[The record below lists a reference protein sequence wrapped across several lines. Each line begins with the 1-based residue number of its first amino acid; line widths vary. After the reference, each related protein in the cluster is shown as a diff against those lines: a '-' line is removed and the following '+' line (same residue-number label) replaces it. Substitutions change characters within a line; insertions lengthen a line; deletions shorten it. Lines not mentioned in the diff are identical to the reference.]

1 MNLKSAFINTNTVI
15 LCYLYNFPACVFHF
29 PPLVTKAWD
38 SGKPRLSSSS
48 FVVVRVIG
56 GNVFK
61 PVVFPLEIVIVMVED
76 VFPGGIIG
84 RIYASDEDE
93 NDKLS
98 FTQQPQSKSLFRIN
112 QQDGKIVALSGLE
125 PGR

>member
-1 MNLKSAFINTNTVI
+1 M
-15 LCYLYNFPACVFHF
+15 VFHF
-29 PPLVTKAWD
+29 LPTVSKAWD
-38 SGKPRLSSSS
+38 SGKPRLSSST

-56 GNVFK
+56 GSVFK
-61 PVVFPLEIVIVMVED
+61 PVIFPLEIIIMMVED

-93 NDKLS
+93 NDVLS
-98 FTQQPQSKSLFRIN
+98 FTQHPQPKSLFRIDR
-112 QQDGKIVALSGLE
+112 QDGKIVALSGLE

>member
-1 MNLKSAFINTNTVI
+1 MLFI
-15 LCYLYNFPACVFHF
+15 LFSACVFHF
-29 PPLVTKAWD
+29 TSKAWD

-56 GNVFK
+56 GSVFK
-61 PVVFPLEIVIVMVED
+61 PVVFPVEIIIVIVED

-84 RIYASDEDE
+84 RIHASDEDE
-93 NDKLS
+93 NDVLS
-98 FTQQPQSKSLFRIN
+98 FKQQPQPKSMFRVD
-112 QQDGKIVALSGLE
+112 QKDGKIVALNGLE